1 MAINI
6 ELRRKVNG
14 SFTDENSVLHPITTP
29 QNIIG
34 LLDNGKIQ
42 ETLLPASVFGGM
54 RFAGA
59 LSANIT
65 TGTEN
70 DLVTDSTLGAI
81 INAYIAENGGT
92 AIGVYFVASNPIT
105 ITASSAET
113 FAPIQ
118 GGAAEEEGVQTNTV
132 SLESNDWI
140 ICKGVGTNGEY
151 IFSVVNNTYRT
162 VDSNHA
168 GLMTSAQND
177 KLAGIAENA
186 NAYVHATHTERNI
199 DTSGVDVLDAFTSDA
214 EGHVTNISTRTLPN
228 ATTSS
233 VGVIQLATGNE
244 LTTSLTN
251 QKATHSTGVKTMLDY
266 FTGNTLYDN
275 VANANAAS
283 HNNGAIVFV
292 TYSPPAE

>member
-14 SFTDENSVLHPITTP
+14 SFTDANSVLHPVTTP
-29 QNIIG
+29 ENIIG

-59 LSANIT
+59 LDSNIT

-70 DLVTDSTLGAI
+70 DQTGDGTLGAI
-81 INAYIAENGGT
+81 INDYVSTNGGT
-92 AIGVYFVASNPIT
+92 AIGVYFVASNAIT
-105 ITASSAET
+105 ITATSAET
-113 FAPIQ
+113 FAPIK
-118 GGAAEEEGVQTNTV
+118 GGAAEEEGVQTNTIA
-132 SLESNDWI
+132 LEPNDWI

-177 KLAGIAENA
+177 KLAGIAEGA
-186 NAYVHATHTERNI
+186 NAYVHATFTERTI
-199 DTSGVDVLDAFTSDA
+199 DTSGVDVLDAFTSNA

-228 ATTSS
+228 ATTTS
-233 VGVIQLATGNE
+233 VGVIQLATGTE
-244 LTTSLTN
+244 LTTALTN
-251 QKATHSTGVKTMLDY
+251 QKATHSTGVKAMIDY
-266 FTGNTLYDN
+266 FTGNTLYSDTTT
-275 VANANAAS
+275 ANAAS
-283 HNNGAIVFV
+283 HPDGAIVFV
-292 TYSPPAE
+292 TASV